1 MGLTCRLT
9 NKRVVHKYKE
19 AANLV
24 QLNQEFVNNKASK
37 YTKRT
42 LVQKGKAQSGNQLG
56 YIKEGHGLRLDQR
69 VLISPHPNR
78 NAWDGHS
85 EDGSHRS
92 QLFLLLPAPQQAP
105 AGLQGLSISPSHS
118 IDFSFVGSSVQLFY
132 FSNFHFYSA
141 WIFI

>member
-1 MGLTCRLT
+1 MGLTCQLT

-42 LVQKGKAQSGNQLG
+42 LVQKGKAQSGRASLIISYG
-56 YIKEGHGLRLDQR
+56 ILKEGHDSRPDQR

-85 EDGSHRS
+85 KYGSHHS
-92 QLFLLLPAPQQAP
+92 QMFPAPQAP
-105 AGLQGLSISPSHS
+105 AGLQGLSISPS
-118 IDFSFVGSSVQLFY
+118 
-132 FSNFHFYSA
+132 
-141 WIFI
+141 